1 MKHWKKYL
9 TLQNAMTGG
18 LLLLYG
24 GAAFAQYGGMPWEEP
39 ICMVARS
46 LSGPMATA
54 VAIIA
59 IVISGLLMAFGE
71 LGGIFKTM
79 LGLLIGICMAIM
91 GARWIGAIKSGATAC
106 GIS

>member
-1 MKHWKKYL
+1 MSNWKKYV
-9 TLQNAMTGG
+9 TIENAMMGG

-24 GAAFAQYGGMPWEEP
+24 GAAMAQGMPWEEP

-91 GARWIGAIKSGATAC
+91 GAKWIGAIKSGATAC
-106 GIS
+106 GIA